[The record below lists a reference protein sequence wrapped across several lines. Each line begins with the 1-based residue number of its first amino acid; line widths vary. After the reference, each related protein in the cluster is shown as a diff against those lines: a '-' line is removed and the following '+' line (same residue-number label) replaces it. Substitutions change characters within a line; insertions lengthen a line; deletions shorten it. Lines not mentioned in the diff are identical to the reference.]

1 MSMYEVVYP
10 LGRLTQ
16 QAKPIATRLKTLEGM
31 TIGEL
36 SNHKFGSELTFAVI
50 ERSLAKRYPNIKF
63 IPHETFGNTYGP
75 SESDVVRDLAEKL
88 REYGCDAVISGNAG

>member
-1 MSMYEVVYP
+1 MYEVVYP

-16 QAKPIATRLKTLEGM
+16 QAKTVTSRLDSLNGM

-36 SNHKFGSELTFAVI
+36 SNHKFGSELTFAVV
-50 ERSLAKRYPNIKF
+50 EKALLKRYPDMKF
-63 IPHETFGNTYGP
+63 VSYEKFGDTYGP
-75 SESDVVRDLAEKL
+75 EESEVIKSLPDKL